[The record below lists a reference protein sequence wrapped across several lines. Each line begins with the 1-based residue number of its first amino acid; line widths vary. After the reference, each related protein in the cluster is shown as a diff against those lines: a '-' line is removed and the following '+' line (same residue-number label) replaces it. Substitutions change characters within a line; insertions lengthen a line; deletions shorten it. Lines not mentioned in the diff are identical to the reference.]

1 MRLMQEAGLAPPT
14 LKVQAGFVTVTFS
27 LPTSLAPRMQD
38 DTPGKTSGKTSG
50 KILAEVRENAQITIP
65 ELAALLGISTRSVE
79 RQLRQLQDL
88 HRLKRIGAAKGG
100 YWQVI
105 DT

>member
-1 MRLMQEAGLAPPT
+1 MRLSQQYVCAGE
-14 LKVQAGFVTVTFS
+14 
-27 LPTSLAPRMQD
+27 TSE
-38 DTPGKTSGKTSG
+38 
-50 KILAEVRENAQITIP
+50 KILAAVRENAQITIP

-100 YWQVI
+100 YWQVV
-105 DT
+105 DP